1 MVYKSS
7 NIQGW
12 AHSQYSDEL
21 DPKVLEKKVS
31 WKIDILTTNS
41 C

>member
-1 MVYKSS
+1 MVCKSS

-21 DPKVLEKKVS
+21 DPKVLENKLS
-31 WKIDILTTNS
+31 CKIDILTANS